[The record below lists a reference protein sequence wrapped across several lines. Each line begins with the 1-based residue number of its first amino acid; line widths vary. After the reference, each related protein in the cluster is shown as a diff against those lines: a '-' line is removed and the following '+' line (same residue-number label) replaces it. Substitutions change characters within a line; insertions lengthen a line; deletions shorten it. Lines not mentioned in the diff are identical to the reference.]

1 REREKERRDRLYRY
15 LCLVYSVLISVT
27 LFCTISRHPS
37 RTLSAVTR
45 SVLPQVRLFRVPVPD
60 NTPSTVTTP
69 VNGSLP
75 PAPDTRPPAANQRN

>member
-1 REREKERRDRLYRY
+1 MCYGAIPTLDQEGY
-15 LCLVYSVLISVT
+15 LRGEAIGN
-27 LFCTISRHPS
+27 FQINRHPS

-75 PAPDTRPPAANQRN
+75 PAPDTR